1 MKKSLLQILL
11 ILTIVLF
18 LGSIYFY
25 IKIWNGINDNIALGN
40 AAKVEVASS
49 QGDQEHAKDLRLSM
63 AKTGDLR
70 NKIDDFF
77 IPVQEEVNF
86 IELLENSAKDMGIK
100 VVIGSVSS
108 KDGTQTS
115 KGLGILS
122 LSLTIDGT
130 WQKVMQYVALL
141 ESLPYKVNI
150 NNAEFSRTSD
160 LIINNSVK
168 TESMPAWRA
177 GIQMDISTLN
187 SDYLNLTK

>member
-1 MKKSLLQILL
+1 
-11 ILTIVLF
+11 
-18 LGSIYFY
+18 
-25 IKIWNGINDNIALGN
+25 
-40 AAKVEVASS
+40 
-49 QGDQEHAKDLRLSM
+49 
-63 AKTGDLR
+63 
-70 NKIDDFF
+70 
-77 IPVQEEVNF
+77 
-86 IELLENSAKDMGIK
+86 MGIK